1 MSENQNNNDLPNYVV
16 GRIEFSG
23 KDKSYLDNEYAKAS
37 HDHMYHHAV
46 LLNENSDLR
55 NRLKAYEQG
64 ISLAEAKALPPHT
77 NLLIRTKHGFSIAY
91 RHQDHQAW
99 IIKSPNIQS
108 NDVFFLTDEDIISLY
123 PLPPETD

>member
-23 KDKSYLDNEYAKAS
+23 TDYAYHESELRRDYDAILTQSAFTTYEYHQMK
-37 HDHMYHHAV
+37 
-46 LLNENSDLR
+46 

-64 ISLAEAKALPPHT
+64 ISLAEAKALPPFT
-77 NLLIRTKHGFSIAY
+77 NFLIRTNHGFSIAH
-91 RHQDHQAW
+91 RHQEHDAW